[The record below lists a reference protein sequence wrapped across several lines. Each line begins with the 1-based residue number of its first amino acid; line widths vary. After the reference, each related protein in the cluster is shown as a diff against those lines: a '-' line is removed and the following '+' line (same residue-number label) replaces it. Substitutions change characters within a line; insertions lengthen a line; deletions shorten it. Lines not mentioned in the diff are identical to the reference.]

1 MMINI
6 EREQLMALG
15 EAGRLLGWQP
25 SPATLWRWRVKGVRN
40 VRLDC
45 IRIGGRWLTS
55 REAIL
60 RFVKALASSQASVV
74 PANVDDLEA
83 ALIRAGLR

>member
-1 MMINI
+1 MINV
-6 EREQLMALG
+6 EREQLMSLG
-15 EAGRLLGWQP
+15 EVGRLLGWQP

-55 REAIL
+55 REALL
-60 RFVKALASSQASVV
+60 RFVKRLSSNQASAS
-74 PANVDDLEA
+74 PANVSDLEA